1 MMSELSLKDKMKL
14 EALERLELLNASPLS
29 RAKILNDW
37 NLTKNVVDSVQMTVN
52 EYGVITDEEE
62 AMIRNF
68 EKEYDV
74 AVYYVI
80 QDEGIWPDGCTF
92 PRYTFLYIGQNEEE
106 WDMDKEECIIRCKT
120 LPAYVVNME
129 EPDCSEITEIG
140 YQVVGGTI
148 INVT

>member
-92 PRYTFLYIGQNEEE
+92 PRYTLLYIGQNEEE

-120 LPAYVVNME
+120 LPAYVVNMDV
-129 EPDCSEITEIG
+129 PDCSEITEIG